1 MLSPKQKLRAA
12 GALAVLLTLA
22 FAVSCRGFFVKATLQ
37 SVALQ
42 PQTPSFG
49 IGFQQPMQAWGT
61 DSNNNRYQLTNGVS
75 WSLSNPSS
83 GTVASIDPSTG
94 TMTGLNA
101 GSITVSA
108 SYQALTGTTTA
119 TVVEIVSSMTISPT
133 SGSVTVDGNPNYQ
146 GFTVKDGGG
155 NDISSLVT
163 LTAEL
168 NGQSQ
173 STLVPCGF
181 ELGLSGDGTQDC
193 VPSTT
198 VTTQTQFT
206 IVVTYSGYTGSTQV
220 TALLNVTPAP

>member
-163 LTAEL
+163 LTANSMVNPRVLWSPAALSLVFPATEL
-168 NGQSQ
+168 RIAC
-173 STLVPCGF
+173 LV
-181 ELGLSGDGTQDC
+181 
-193 VPSTT
+193 
-198 VTTQTQFT
+198 
-206 IVVTYSGYTGSTQV
+206 
-220 TALLNVTPAP
+220 LL